1 MEPVSPG
8 FPYRSGEH
16 KANPAEPSATTVSPG
31 PLPVTAIIPA
41 HNEAPRIGAVLSA
54 LRDVPL
60 VRHILVV
67 DDGSTDGTAQV
78 VQRWAARDSRV
89 RLLRLPENRGKGAA
103 MVEGARRS
111 PSDIVLFLDA
121 DLVGLKPHHVEAL
134 IWPVL
139 RDEADMT
146 VGLFRGG
153 RFHTDWSHLLT
164 PFLSGQRCLRWS
176 LFARTPDLE
185 KSGWGAETA
194 FHLHAAREHL
204 RLEKVFLEGVTQV
217 TKEEKAE
224 FPTAARARARMYG
237 HILRYVASF
246 IAAALVGYGVF
257 GRLRARGRRAR
268 PLSSGKE

>member
-1 MEPVSPG
+1 M
-8 FPYRSGEH
+8 
-16 KANPAEPSATTVSPG
+16 TV
-31 PLPVTAIIPA
+31 VIPA
-41 HNEAPRIGAVLSA
+41 HNEAPRIGAVLKV

-67 DDGSTDGTAQV
+67 DDGSTDDTAQV
-78 VQRWAARDSRV
+78 VQRWAAQDPRI

-103 MVEGARRS
+103 MVEGARLS

-139 RDEADMT
+139 RGEADMT

-153 RFHTDWSHLLT
+153 RPHTDWSHLLT

-176 LFARTPDLE
+176 LFSRTPDLE
-185 KSGWGAETA
+185 EAGWGAETA

-204 RLEKVFLEGVTQV
+204 RLEKVILEGVTQV

-224 FPTAARARARMYG
+224 FPAAVRARARMYG

-246 IAAALVGYGVF
+246 AAAALVGYGVF
-257 GRLRARGRRAR
+257 GRLRVRRRRGHLPAD
-268 PLSSGKE
+268 GKE

>member
-1 MEPVSPG
+1 M
-8 FPYRSGEH
+8 
-16 KANPAEPSATTVSPG
+16 
-31 PLPVTAIIPA
+31 TAVIPA
-41 HNEAPRIGAVLSA
+41 YNEAPRIGTVLGV

-60 VRHILVV
+60 VRHIIVV

-78 VQRWAARDSRV
+78 VQRWAAEDPRI

-103 MVEGARRS
+103 MVEGARLS

-153 RFHTDWSHLLT
+153 RPHTDWSHILT

-176 LFARTPDLE
+176 VFSRTPELAE
-185 KSGWGAETA
+185 AGWGAETA

-204 RLEKVFLEGVTQV
+204 RLEKVVLEGVTQV

-224 FPTAARARARMYG
+224 FPAAVRSRARMYG
-237 HILRYVASF
+237 HIVRYAASF
-246 IAAALVGYGVF
+246 ALVVLVGYKVF
-257 GRLRARGRRAR
+257 GRLRVREPKER
-268 PLSSGKE
+268 PSFGGKE